1 MRLGKNSL
9 QLVPETFGMDV
20 PNTCTIVIIA
30 GENKN
35 FFDLPDNF
43 PRYPTLMTLFYSF
56 VQMTDKTRQYIVTS
70 SN

>member
-1 MRLGKNSL
+1 MRLDNEAIENGL

-35 FFDLPDNF
+35 LLDLPD
-43 PRYPTLMTLFYSF
+43 TGTQHL
-56 VQMTDKTRQYIVTS
+56 
-70 SN
+70 